1 MLDFLIRLRT
11 YIVGALGIVIVLL
24 PDLLPIAAELLNAPQ
39 IVAVLPEGWR
49 TWAAVFALL
58 CTVWTRWRPATRAA
72 DPEVQL
78 KQELKSV
85 DGPATV
91 VVKAEGETK
100 AVINA

>member
-24 PDLLPIAAELLNAPQ
+24 PDLLPVLAELLNAPQ

-72 DPEVQL
+72 DPEVQVAQAI
-78 KQELKSV
+78 KRV

-91 VVKAEGETK
+91 VIRSATEAE
-100 AVINA
+100 AVIDA